1 MGDGDS
7 REGQNKSSGETQDKI
22 WLQQGVNRK
31 LCAASTGYLK
41 ETGWP
46 KNWFLCFGRGKA

>member
-41 ETGWP
+41 ETG
-46 KNWFLCFGRGKA
+46 